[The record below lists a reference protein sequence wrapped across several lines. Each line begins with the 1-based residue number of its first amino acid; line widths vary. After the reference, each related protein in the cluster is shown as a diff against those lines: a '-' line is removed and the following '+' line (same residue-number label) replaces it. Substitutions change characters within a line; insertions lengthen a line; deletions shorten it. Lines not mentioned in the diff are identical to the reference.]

1 MPSICPRNKTA
12 LFTNCTWLKLIN
24 ILPFYIILYFLED
37 TLQDYNSGFVQ
48 CQTQLFHIQST
59 QCGYYAETLTTV
71 DMCIQ
76 QCFLAS
82 RIRVSNWYSKCH
94 HFLGDPPVWSLVD
107 PMEWL
112 LFWKEDYVLDKIGT
126 MGILCP
132 TCMACSSQ
140 CGHQW
145 AYSLPINW
153 LTAFTIAMIVRQ
165 EFMMHQIRH
174 GSWFMLMEFTVLT
187 PPSRNNCPKRTVEWH
202 FKGS

>member
-1 MPSICPRNKTA
+1 MHFGIITLALYNVKLNESIYRV
-12 LFTNCTWLKLIN
+12 LSVDIMQRLIN
-24 ILPFYIILYFLED
+24 VDFHLPP
-37 TLQDYNSGFVQ
+37 
-48 CQTQLFHIQST
+48 
-59 QCGYYAETLTTV
+59 V

-76 QCFLAS
+76 QSFLTS

-94 HFLGDPPVWSLVD
+94 DF
-107 PMEWL
+107 
-112 LFWKEDYVLDKIGT
+112 LFWKEDYVPDKIGT
-126 MGILCP
+126 LDILCP

-145 AYSLPINW
+145 AYSVPIHW
-153 LTAFTIAMIVRQ
+153 LTASTIAMIVRQ

-187 PPSRNNCPKRTVEWH
+187 PPSRNNCPKRTIEWH